1 MNTLYISMFQGLL
14 VALQNASE
22 KSLIVVFT
30 DNGSKDLKLE
40 KEINRLAPDKC
51 RVRVLYIYSI
61 ISFVFYMA

>member
-51 RVRVLYIYSI
+51 RVRVLYIFNI
-61 ISFVFYMA
+61 FIFYMA